1 MMMKN
6 TFKQIIS
13 LENDFYEYNFLLIF
27 LEFNI
32 NFTNIIIFK
41 IISFNI
47 ENFYLTYI
55 ILLDRFLTFIIYF
68 FTLQAF
74 ITIDGF
80 SYFLNS

>member
-80 SYFLNS
+80 SYF

>member
-1 MMMKN
+1 MKN